1 LIAFSITAAISP
13 RQIPNPI
20 IASPIAAIKIPIRE
34 EYRKRPVVPLRF
46 EDKNPILKS
55 TPFHTLILPD
65 CLINIQHNFFHPP
78 NKILTADEICR
89 EYRLR
94 NSFRLCGQRSGEQH
108 SRNYFFLP

>member
-34 EYRKRPVVPLRF
+34 ECRKRPVMPLRF

-55 TPFHTLILPD
+55 TPFHTLILSD
-65 CLINIQHNFFHPP
+65 CLINIQQNFFQ
-78 NKILTADEICR
+78 
-89 EYRLR
+89 
-94 NSFRLCGQRSGEQH
+94 LCDWMLQGLLFTVPCTMLQGIR
-108 SRNYFFLP
+108 PVK